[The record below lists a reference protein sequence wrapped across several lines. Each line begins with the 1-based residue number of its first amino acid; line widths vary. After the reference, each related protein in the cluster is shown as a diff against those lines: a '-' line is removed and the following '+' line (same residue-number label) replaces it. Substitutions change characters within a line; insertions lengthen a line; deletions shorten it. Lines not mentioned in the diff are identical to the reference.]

1 MASSVDESE
10 MRIEAN
16 SRCMD
21 KDEMEK
27 MRKEKK
33 NEKERE
39 RVENN
44 GKAYNRLKEKLRHRA
59 AGKNI
64 LSKNDA
70 LKYALEYIREL
81 KQELQKSTA
90 QRTASAGS
98 AAAVAGCSSSSS
110 SSSESSQCS
119 TESGGEPNGLMPAY
133 GAATDLVQV
142 SFRCIRTY
150 IANYVAAK

>member
-16 SRCMD
+16 TRCID

-59 AGKNI
+59 VGKNI

-98 AAAVAGCSSSSS
+98 AAAVAGCSSNS

-119 TESGGEPNGLMPAY
+119 TESGGEPNGLMPAH

-142 SFRCIRTY
+142 SFRCIHTY